1 MCRNILLYISVFF
14 WCSVLTAQ
22 NPVDDYY
29 TIRKE
34 YAHFPENEAKAL
46 PTIALSIRLA
56 KTRQNFKHLFYAYE
70 DAALYSPDPADKLK
84 YADSCISTA
93 QKTNDPVLI
102 STGYLGKGIV
112 YYFNFRK
119 FDKALDQ
126 YLLAAKS
133 AEKTNDDYLKY
144 KIKYNIGV
152 VKSYLGY
159 YPEALL
165 YFRECLHFFD
175 SNLKSNLLPAVR
187 FNNTR
192 GYLNTLHQMS
202 ICERQLN
209 QWDEVNHLL
218 RLTQPYRSVPAFS
231 QEKGYF
237 LKEKGILAFRNGAYR
252 QATDSLLAAA
262 QLLQHRKEESHLSV
276 TFFYLGQAYLKE
288 NNFPRSTHYLKKVDS
303 LFSRNEAVL
312 PEVRKTYE
320 LLLTSNQFALSHPE
334 VVHYTNQ
341 LLKADRILERDLPH
355 LSSLIYREY
364 DTKSLVVEKEK
375 LIEAKK
381 NQNTLIIIV
390 ISLLIALLYFLYK
403 INQKRKKNLQRYHQL
418 LHQYKTTPA
427 NSPIVAVAA
436 TPNRKSEYNPKIIKG
451 LLEKLEAF
459 EKSNGFISKDLTLS
473 SLAIQFQSNKTHL
486 SYVINEHKKMTWPIY
501 LKTLRIHYITNL
513 MLSKPLYL
521 NYESGVL
528 GEMCGFKSRQQF
540 AKQFFEIHQL
550 TPLEF
555 IKLRSKKE

>member
-1 MCRNILLYISVFF
+1 MCRNILLYTSVIF

-34 YAHFPENEAKAL
+34 YAHFPENDAKAL
-46 PTIALSIRLA
+46 PTIGLSIRLA

-84 YADSCISTA
+84 YADSCLWTA

-102 STGYLGKGIV
+102 STSHLGKGIV

-119 FDKALDQ
+119 FDKALAQ
-126 YLLAAKS
+126 YLLAAQS
-133 AEKTNDDYLKY
+133 AEKTDNDYLKH
-144 KIKYNIGV
+144 KIKYNIGI

-159 YPEALL
+159 YDEALL
-165 YFRECLHFFD
+165 YFQECLDFFGN
-175 SNLKSNLLPAVR
+175 NLKSHPLPAVR

-192 GYLNTLHQMS
+192 GYLNTIHQMS
-202 ICERQLN
+202 ICERPLN
-209 QWDEVNHLL
+209 EWEKVSHLL
-218 RLTQPYRSVPAFS
+218 LLTEPYRSMPEFS

-237 LKEKGILAFRNGAYR
+237 LKENGILAFRNGAYR

-262 QLLQHRKEESHLSV
+262 QLLQHRKEESHLAV
-276 TFFYLGQAYLKE
+276 TFFYLAQVYLKK
-288 NNFPRSTHYLKKVDS
+288 NDLSSSIKYLRKVDS

-320 LLLTSNQFALSHPE
+320 LLLFNKQFTLSPLE
-334 VVHYTNQ
+334 NAHYTNQ
-341 LLKADRILERDLPH
+341 LLKANRILQRDLPY
-355 LSSLIYREY
+355 LSSLIYRNY
-364 DTKSLVVEKEK
+364 DTKNLVADKEK
-375 LIEAKK
+375 LIVAKK
-381 NQNTLIIIV
+381 NRNTIISIA
-390 ISLLIALLYFLYK
+390 IFLLASLLFFLYK
-403 INQKRKKNLQRYHQL
+403 INQTRKQNFRRYHDL
-418 LHQYKTTPA
+418 LHQYETAPT
-427 NSPIVAVAA
+427 NSPIIAVV
-436 TPNRKSEYNPKIIKG
+436 TSPNRKSLYSPKIIAD
-451 LLEKLEAF
+451 LLEKLEEF
-459 EKSNGFISKDLTLS
+459 EKTNGFISKDLTLG
-473 SLAIQFQSNKTHL
+473 SLAIQLQTNTTHL
-486 SYVINEHKKMTWPIY
+486 SYVINEHKKITWPMY

-513 MLSKPLYL
+513 MLSTPIYL

-550 TPLEF
+550 TPSEF

>member
-1 MCRNILLYISVFF
+1 MCRNILLYASAFF
-14 WCSVLTAQ
+14 WCAVLTAQ
-22 NPVDDYY
+22 NTVDDYY

-34 YAHFPENEAKAL
+34 YAHLAENDAKAL

-70 DAALYSPDPADKLK
+70 DAVLYSADRADKLE
-84 YADSCISTA
+84 YADSCLATARKANNPALISTA
-93 QKTNDPVLI
+93 
-102 STGYLGKGIV
+102 YLGKGIV

-126 YLLAAKS
+126 YLLAAQT

-165 YFRECLHFFD
+165 YFQQCLHFFEN
-175 SNLKSNLLPAVR
+175 NLKSNPLPAVR

-209 QWDEVNHLL
+209 EWNEVT
-218 RLTQPYRSVPAFS
+218 RLVPLAQPYRKVPAFS
-231 QEKGYF
+231 QENGYF
-237 LKEKGILAFRNGAYR
+237 LKESGILLFRKGLYL
-252 QATDSLLAAA
+252 QATDSLLAGVPF
-262 QLLQHRKEESHLSV
+262 LEHRKEESHLSV
-276 TFFYLGQAYLKE
+276 TYFYLAQAYLKE
-288 NNFPRSTHYLKKVDS
+288 NNNLKSIHYFKKVDS

-312 PEVRKTYE
+312 PEVKKTYE
-320 LLLTSNQFALSHPE
+320 FLLQSKQFPLSHPE
-334 VVHYTNQ
+334 VVHYTTQ
-341 LLKADRILERDLPH
+341 LLKADRILQRDLPH

-364 DTKSLVVEKEK
+364 DTKSLLMEKEK
-375 LIEAKK
+375 LIAAKK
-381 NQNTLIIIV
+381 NRNTI
-390 ISLLIALLYFLYK
+390 ISLAIFLLAGLLFFLYK
-403 INQKRKKNLQRYHQL
+403 TNQKRKKNLERYQDL
-418 LHQYKTTPA
+418 LHHYETVPT
-427 NSPIVAVAA
+427 NSPIIAVAEVSS
-436 TPNRKSEYNPKIIKG
+436 RKSEYSPKIIED
-451 LLEKLEAF
+451 LLEKLEEF
-459 EKSNGFISKDLTLS
+459 EKTNGFISKDLTLG
-473 SLAIQFQSNKTHL
+473 SLALQFQSNKTHL
-486 SYVINEHKKMTWPIY
+486 SYVINEHKKMTWPMY

-513 MLSKPLYL
+513 MLSTPIYL

-528 GEMCGFKSRQQF
+528 GDMCGFKSRQQF

-550 TPLEF
+550 TPVEF
-555 IKLRSKKE
+555 INLRSKKE